1 MILHLAPKDKEL
13 LAFALK
19 VLAEEYTTI
28 ADSAISN
35 VLSRGFREDA
45 ALAFSLAD
53 RVSALRE
60 QATDTE
66 LRAEVIRLL
75 NANLKINA
83 IKYVREQRPLGLKE
97 AKEYVDGVL
106 ATIERQKMRGE
117 AEQY

>member
-1 MILHLAPKDKEL
+1 MILHLAQKDKEIL
-13 LAFALK
+13 IFALK

-45 ALAFSLAD
+45 SLAFSLAD
-53 RVSALRE
+53 RVSALQE
-60 QATDTE
+60 QATE
-66 LRAEVIRLL
+66 PVLRAEVIRLL

-97 AKEYVDGVL
+97 AKDYVDGVEHTKL
-106 ATIERQKMRGE
+106 REE